1 MAVKTICPNAG
12 QTEGIKTLNGPVMVL
27 AGPGTGKTFTIIQRI
42 KYMLETGIAPESI
55 LCLTYSEAAANE
67 MKARLV
73 KEIGTIASSVTIHT
87 YHAFCNEII
96 RQNPMEFELLDGV
109 GLVDDIT
116 KRSLMSE
123 VIDEVKPLYYKTK
136 WGDSKYFIPEL
147 LNAVD
152 EIKKNQ
158 VTKED
163 YFNTLKNHSQW
174 GGKLKELE
182 EEYKTRE
189 EKGKLVKT
197 FLKNFENHKKKLG
210 KAGEAWEI
218 FEKYDTKLKQNNFID
233 FNDMIN
239 MVLENFDT
247 NEEFLKRVSAKF
259 QYFLVDEY
267 QDTNYTQNKIVF
279 KLAEGACNENI
290 FVVGDDDQII
300 YEFQGAKTDTLAK
313 FLNLYPSTKVI
324 CLNENNRSSQ
334 NILDFSY
341 KVISQDETRLE
352 FNPQFAKFNINKK
365 LTAKNEAVNA
375 KNKKLQL
382 HGFADIKQ
390 ENNFIVEEIEKLS
403 KLMPEN
409 LSEIAILTR
418 ENSELLTF
426 AELLTAKN
434 LPFQINSSKSIFA
447 LKPSLLIY
455 FYLKALENHE
465 LYSDKLFGLL
475 ISKPFDFELADYNF
489 LLEQNRLNHLD
500 FIANMRLNREHDW
513 ANKEKVENFL
523 KTFES
528 LKDFKSAETLKN
540 LLVAVINQTGILN
553 YFMGN
558 EINRIENVFA
568 IKRIVDEAEAFMKLH
583 EDASL
588 GEFLKHLDMAFDSG
602 IPITIDKDE
611 YTQNAIQLVTLHGAK
626 GREFEY
632 VFMPNLVAKKWEG
645 KKITSTNSLPIS
657 KEEID
662 EDARRK
668 SEQLRLLFV
677 GITRA
682 KHSLTLSFSN
692 IIDGK
697 PQELTSHLSRV
708 VQNSDLIEEFTHELS
723 REDYTF
729 EILKSLTQ
737 TGFDYKNAFK
747 DELEARI
754 KDFILS
760 PSALNTYQACPRNFL
775 YSYILQI
782 PIYSGEWDS
791 ANYGNAVHKALEIT
805 MQKAKE
811 AGSYPTREEFCEIF
825 SKSLATQKF
834 SDAEKRKQFEERGV
848 KKLTDFYPHFIET
861 PPEKIFATEYY
872 LKFVPVENYFIKGF
886 IDRIEIN
893 SDGTYALYDYKTGSA
908 KRKTQIVDGGDYENY
923 LNQLRFY
930 KFAFELQ
937 NKGAKVADTGLIFVE
952 EFADNFYI
960 KLTEEDNAIIKD
972 KILDAYKN
980 LHDLNF
986 EPIEENDKVCA
997 NCEYRQLCKLVL

>member
-1 MAVKTICPNAG
+1 MECI
-12 QTEGIKTLNGPVMVL
+12 QTLQGPVMVL

-42 KYMLETGIAPESI
+42 KFMIDSKIAPDSI

-73 KEIGTIASSVTIHT
+73 KEIGTIASAVTIHT

-116 KRSLMSE
+116 KREFMGK
-123 VIDEVKPLYYKTK
+123 VIDEIKPEHYKTK

-147 LNAVD
+147 LHAVD

-158 VTKED
+158 VTKD
-163 YFNTLKNHSQW
+163 SYFETLANHPQW
-174 GGKLKELE
+174 GGKLRELE
-182 EEYKTRE
+182 AEYKERE

-197 FLKNFENHKKKLG
+197 FLASLDSHRKKLG
-210 KAGEAWEI
+210 KAREAWEI

-239 MVLENFDT
+239 MVLETFDT
-247 NEEFLKRVSAKF
+247 NEDLLKRVSAKF

-267 QDTNYTQNKIVF
+267 QDTNYAQNKIVF
-279 KLAEGACNENI
+279 KLAQGAGCENI

-313 FLNLYPSTKVI
+313 FLSRYPSTKVI

-341 KVISQDETRLE
+341 DVIAQDKTRLE
-352 FNPQFAKFNINKK
+352 FNPQFACFGINKK
-365 LTAKNEAVNA
+365 LIAKNTSLPD
-375 KNKKLQL
+375 NKIQL

-390 ENNFIVEEIEKLS
+390 ENNFIVEQIEKLS
-403 KLMPEN
+403 KTMPDD
-409 LSEIAILTR
+409 LAQIAILTR
-418 ENSELLTF
+418 ENGELLNF
-426 AELLTAKN
+426 AELFAAKN
-434 LPFQINSSKSIFA
+434 IPFQIKSSKSIFA

-455 FYLKALENHE
+455 FYLKTLENHE
-465 LYSDKLFGLL
+465 LYADKLFGLL

-500 FIANMRLNREHDW
+500 FITNMRLNRGHDW
-513 ANKEKVENFL
+513 ADKEKVENFL
-523 KTFES
+523 STFET
-528 LKDFKSAETLKN
+528 LKDFKAAETLKN
-540 LLVAVINQTGILN
+540 LIVGVINKTGILK
-553 YFMGN
+553 YFMAS

-568 IKRIVDEAEAFMKLH
+568 IKRVVDEAEAFMNLH
-583 EDASL
+583 EGASL
-588 GEFLKHLDMAFDSG
+588 GDFIAHLDTAFDSG

-611 YTQNAIQLVTLHGAK
+611 YTQNAVQLVTLHGAK

-632 VFMPNLVAKKWEG
+632 VFMPNLIAKKWEG
-645 KKITSTNSLPIS
+645 KRVSNSTSLPIAQ
-657 KEEID
+657 EEID

-682 KHSLTLSFSN
+682 KHTLTLSFPN
-692 IIDGK
+692 TIDGK
-697 PQELTSHLSRV
+697 PQELTAHLSPV
-708 VQNSDLIEEFTHELS
+708 IQKSGIVEEFNHELS

-737 TGFDYKNAFK
+737 NGFDFKGAFK
-747 DELEARI
+747 DELAARI
-754 KDFILS
+754 KDFVLS

-775 YSYILQI
+775 YSYILQV

-791 ANYGNAVHKALEIT
+791 ANYGNAVHKTLEIAI
-805 MQKAKE
+805 QKAKE
-811 AGSYPTREEFCEIF
+811 AGTYPAKEEFLEIF
-825 SKSLATQKF
+825 RKNLAAQKF
-834 SDAEKRKQFEERGV
+834 SDAGKRKQFEERGE
-848 KKLTDFYPHFIET
+848 KKLTEFYPHFAGIT
-861 PPEKIFATEYY
+861 PDRVFATEHY

-886 IDRIEIN
+886 IDRIETN
-893 SDGTYALYDYKTGSA
+893 ADGTYSLYDYKTGSA

-930 KFAFELQ
+930 KFAFETQ
-937 NKGAKVADTGLIFVE
+937 NAGAKVTEVGLIFVE
-952 EFADNFYI
+952 EPADNFYT
-960 KLTEEDNAIIKD
+960 KLTDADNAIIKE
-972 KILDAYKN
+972 KILDTYKN
-980 LHDLNF
+980 IHALNF
-986 EPIEENDKVCA
+986 EPTDADDKTCA

>member
-1 MAVKTICPNAG
+1 MAGKTICPNAG
-12 QTEGIKTLNGPVMVL
+12 QQECIKTLNGPVMVL

-42 KYMLETGIAPESI
+42 KFMLESGIMPDSI

-109 GLVDDIT
+109 GLVDNIT
-116 KRSLMSE
+116 KRALMEES
-123 VIDEVKPLYYKTK
+123 IDEIKPQHYKTK

-158 VTKED
+158 VVKED
-163 YFNTLKNHSQW
+163 YFNTLATHPQW
-174 GGKLKELE
+174 GGKMKELE

-197 FLKNFENHKKKLG
+197 FLASFDAHKKKLG
-210 KAGEAWEI
+210 KAREAWEI

-247 NEEFLKRVSAKF
+247 NKDFLKRVSAKF

-267 QDTNYTQNKIVF
+267 QDTNYAQNKIVF
-279 KLAEGACNENI
+279 KLAEGAGSENI

-313 FLNLYPSTKVI
+313 FLALYPATKVI
-324 CLNENNRSSQ
+324 CLNENNRSTQ

-341 KVISQDETRLE
+341 DVIAQDETRLE
-352 FNPQFAKFNINKK
+352 FNPKFASFGINKK
-365 LTAKNEAVNA
+365 LIAKNTSLANNA
-375 KNKKLQL
+375 IQL

-390 ENNFIVEEIEKLS
+390 ENNFIIEEIENLS
-403 KLMPEN
+403 KTMPDD
-409 LSEIAILTR
+409 LSQIAILTR
-418 ENSELLTF
+418 ENGELTNF
-426 AELLTAKN
+426 AELLAAKN
-434 LPFQINSSKSIFA
+434 IPFQIKSSKSIFA

-465 LYSDKLFGLL
+465 LYADKLFGLL

-489 LLEQNRLNHLD
+489 LLEQNRLNHKD
-500 FIANMRLNREHDW
+500 FIANLRLNREHDW

-523 KTFES
+523 TTFET
-528 LKDFKSAETLKN
+528 LKDFKAAETLKN
-540 LLVAVINQTGILN
+540 LIVSTINQTGILK
-553 YFMGN
+553 YFMEN

-568 IKRIVDEAEAFMKLH
+568 IKCVVDEAQAFMNLH
-583 EDASL
+583 ESAAL
-588 GEFLKHLDMAFDSG
+588 GDFLAHLDTAFDNG
-602 IPITIDKDE
+602 IPIEIDKDE
-611 YTQNAIQLVTLHGAK
+611 YTQNAVQLVTLHGAK

-632 VFMPNLVAKKWEG
+632 VFMPNLIAKKWES
-645 KKITSTNSLPIS
+645 KRISSSNALPIEH
-657 KEEID
+657 EEVD
-662 EDARRK
+662 EEARKK

-692 IIDGK
+692 TIDGK
-697 PQELTSHLSRV
+697 PQELTTHLSRV
-708 VQNSDLIEEFTHELS
+708 IQNSTLIEEFTHELS

-737 TGFDYKNAFK
+737 NGFDYKGAFK

-760 PSALNTYQACPRNFL
+760 PSALNAYQACPRLFL
-775 YSYILQI
+775 YKYILQI
-782 PIYSGEWDS
+782 PIMEEWNS
-791 ANYGNAVHKALEIT
+791 ANYGNAVHKTLEIT

-811 AGSYPTREEFCEIF
+811 NDCYPTKEEFLRVFHKC
-825 SKSLATQKF
+825 LATQKF
-834 SDAEKRKQFEERGV
+834 SDAATRKQFEERGAA
-848 KKLTDFYPHFIET
+848 KLTEFYPHFAQT
-861 PPEKIFATEYY
+861 SPERIFATEYS
-872 LKFVPVENYFIKGF
+872 LKFVPVDNYFIKGF
-886 IDRIEIN
+886 IDRIEKN

-930 KFAFELQ
+930 KFAFETQ
-937 NKGAKVADTGLIFVE
+937 NESAKVTDTGLIYVE
-952 EFADNFYI
+952 EPENNFYI
-960 KLTEEDNAIIKD
+960 NLTETDNALIKE
-972 KILDAYKN
+972 KILETYKN
-980 LHDLNF
+980 IHALNF
-986 EPIEENDKVCA
+986 DPKEENDKACA
-997 NCEYRQLCKLVL
+997 NCEYRQLCTLTL